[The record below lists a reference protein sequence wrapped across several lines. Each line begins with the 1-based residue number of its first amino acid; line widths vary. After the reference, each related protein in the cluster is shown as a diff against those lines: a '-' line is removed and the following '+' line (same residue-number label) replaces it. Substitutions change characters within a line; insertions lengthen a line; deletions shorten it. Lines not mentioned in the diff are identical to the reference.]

1 MVEKTAKNKVDQAI
15 DIAYAQ
21 VKKESGITPMDLFM
35 VGMGYTGVGLAIVNT
50 ARMPESARRLHHHHW
65 TSRDGHDRAEALK
78 MKTIRLPLG
87 FLVHVLRMDSRH
99 APAGSSSNMYV

>member
-21 VKKESGITPMDLFM
+21 VKKESGITPMDLYM

-50 ARMPESARRLHHHHW
+50 ARMPGSLKVLGGFIITTGLLAMVTIARKL
-65 TSRDGHDRAEALK
+65 
-78 MKTIRLPLG
+78 
-87 FLVHVLRMDSRH
+87 
-99 APAGSSSNMYV
+99 